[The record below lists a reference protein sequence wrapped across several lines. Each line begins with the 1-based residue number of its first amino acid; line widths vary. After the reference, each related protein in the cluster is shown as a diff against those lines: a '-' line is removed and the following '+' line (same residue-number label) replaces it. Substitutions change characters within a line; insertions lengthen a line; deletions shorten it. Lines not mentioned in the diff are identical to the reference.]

1 MLFCQQNDRC
11 IRKRRQIYKET
22 GSINGMMYSTIYPI
36 YSLIINFFPLSLFS
50 AFQAWLII
58 RREAC
63 AWIRNG
69 WWHVD
74 SEVGNVERDFLLKIR
89 L

>member
-1 MLFCQQNDRC
+1 MRRHEKRKLGIGSKSSRC
-11 IRKRRQIYKET
+11 IQAVYL
-22 GSINGMMYSTIYPI
+22 I

-74 SEVGNVERDFLLKIR
+74 SEAGNVDRDFLLKIR